1 MCRVR
6 RTNSS
11 RLLQGDIYV
20 TCPRFGAGVLSRRR
34 TWSVESRRRL
44 NEFGGQV
51 TVAHHLKFALL
62 LPILPVLL
70 A

>member
-34 TWSVESRRRL
+34 VESRRRL